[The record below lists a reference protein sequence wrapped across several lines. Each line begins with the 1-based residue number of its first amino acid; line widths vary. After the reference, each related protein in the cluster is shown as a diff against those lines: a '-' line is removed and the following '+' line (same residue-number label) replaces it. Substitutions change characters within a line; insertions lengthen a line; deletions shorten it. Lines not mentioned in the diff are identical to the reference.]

1 MLPSQFYSLF
11 TEPDHGAS
19 FGHIF
24 NFNSPVSNE
33 KKSVTA
39 KKHGPPAIVS
49 DWSDCKILASWQHYV
64 IVHLKFTSM

>member
-24 NFNSPVSNE
+24 NLNSPMSNE

-39 KKHGPPAIVS
+39 KKHGPRPSYWIDRTTKS
-49 DWSDCKILASWQHYV
+49 
-64 IVHLKFTSM
+64 

>member
-49 DWSDCKILASWQHYV
+49 D
-64 IVHLKFTSM
+64 